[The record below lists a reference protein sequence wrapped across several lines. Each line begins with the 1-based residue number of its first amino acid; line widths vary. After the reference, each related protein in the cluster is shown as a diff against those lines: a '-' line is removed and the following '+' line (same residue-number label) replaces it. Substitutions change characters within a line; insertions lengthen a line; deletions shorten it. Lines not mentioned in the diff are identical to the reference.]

1 MRQLGAWKAG
11 LPALST
17 PPPRTLEEVFAINGQ
32 LGRMSDPVV
41 RDDETAMAQHVRFR
55 NSLLRLHARSPN
67 SPRSRER

>member
-41 RDDETAMAQHVRFR
+41 RDDETAIAQHVRFR
-55 NSLLRLHARSPN
+55 NSLLRLQARIT
-67 SPRSRER
+67 PRSRER